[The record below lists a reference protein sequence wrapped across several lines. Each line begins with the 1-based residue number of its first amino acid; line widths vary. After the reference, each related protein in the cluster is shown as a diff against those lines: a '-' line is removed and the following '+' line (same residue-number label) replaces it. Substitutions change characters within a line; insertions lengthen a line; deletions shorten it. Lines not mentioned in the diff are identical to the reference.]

1 MRVRL
6 ILATA
11 LSSVPAV
18 AFAHPGGPGALGF
31 TEGFLHPLTGLDHLT
46 AAVIVGFL
54 AALARPAGAALGAFL
69 GALAAGLFM
78 AAALPQIAI
87 AAEIGIL
94 VTFVALAGAFILRKT
109 RAWIVSLG
117 AGVTGFAHG
126 LAHGVDGAGA
136 AVAVFA
142 AGVLAATA
150 ALVLAGW
157 LVGHWSRRLRRT
169 SGSARA

>member
-46 AAVIVGFL
+46 AAVIVGLL
-54 AALARPAGAALGAFL
+54 AALARPAGAVLGAFL

-78 AAALPQIAI
+78 GTALPLIAS

-94 VTFVALAGAFILRKT
+94 LTFAALAGAFILRKT
-109 RAWIVSLG
+109 RAWVVPL
-117 AGVTGFAHG
+117 AAAVTGLAHG
-126 LAHGVDGAGA
+126 LAHGADGAGA
-136 AVAVFA
+136 AAFA

-150 ALVLAGW
+150 ALVLAGC
-157 LVGHWSRRLRRT
+157 LAGHWSRRLRRT